1 MTITYPYGVTVLAD
15 LLKIAS
21 VKWDIQ
27 RNDEMSGSGDG
38 RVWQAELA
46 PPLWKA
52 DVSVQIGYRDEVE
65 QIAALLRKLHGAQE
79 SFYLYSPVRKYPL
92 LDPTGS
98 IVGSNEVKVHT
109 ASGANVRLKGLPAS
123 YKLSRG
129 DKLQINYATSRN
141 YFGEVSEDVTA
152 DGSGN
157 TAAFGIF
164 PHLPAGLAA
173 DDLVNLKK
181 PACKMFLMAFDP
193 GTSDRVFTQGM
204 TFQALERRR

>member
-1 MTITYPYGVTVLAD
+1 MAITYPYGLTVLAD

-52 DVSVQIGYRDEVE
+52 DVTIQVGHRHEVE
-65 QIAALLRKLHGAQE
+65 QIAALFRKLHGGQE
-79 SFYLYSPVRKYPL
+79 SFFLYSPVRKYPL
-92 LDPTGS
+92 LDPDGS
-98 IVGSNEVKVHT
+98 IVGSNNVQVHT
-109 ASGANVRLKGLPAS
+109 PSGGGIRLKGLPAA

-129 DKLQINYATSRN
+129 DKLQITYATSRN

-152 DGSGN
+152 DGSGV
-157 TAAFGIF
+157 TAEFGVF
-164 PHLPAGLAA
+164 PNLPAGLLANDA
-173 DDLVNLKK
+173 VILKK
-181 PACKMFLMAFDP
+181 PACKMFLMSFDP

-204 TFQALERRR
+204 MFQALERRR